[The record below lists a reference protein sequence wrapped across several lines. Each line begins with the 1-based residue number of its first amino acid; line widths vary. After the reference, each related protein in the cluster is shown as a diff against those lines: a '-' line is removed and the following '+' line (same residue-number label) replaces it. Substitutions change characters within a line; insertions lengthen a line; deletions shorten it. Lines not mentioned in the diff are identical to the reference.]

1 MSNFPIYGFTDAYVS
16 WTDVQRAAVRAL
28 ADRFRSDSS
37 TVWEEVEMAIS
48 GKELEMGHAISFVN
62 AQVEASHG
70 ASNCDFFSGAKVLD
84 HFARKYAAKTAEC
97 MFKQSGVSGC
107 RTYRAIFT
115 GRLSELM
122 FPSHDIANPDEV
134 QNYLEPVFAAAR
146 HEHHDHDGFEDLS
159 DTISDNEDASGHECQ
174 LNLAYGALVSKFA
187 ADIHVVDVTGD
198 DDPTPWESVYVLLAA
213 DNFKVTAMFSVS
225 SYGSDAFLPEEK
237 AQKCDHLR
245 LLEADSVRNT
255 NAIQLLR
262 NRAFLSKTENR
273 LIHISEET
281 GDYRRLAYLRVAKKL
296 SEHFNET
303 NHYEVYNMFGQYSF
317 DHLQRREHL
326 LLASSL
332 DLPVPFVVYS
342 QPGPATTAYF
352 TAAAL
357 CGTDSKSRMARM
369 AMLSWADAHVPGKIP
384 IPKMSTVSTALQN
397 GWASYLRDKLS
408 TASHSSSDT
417 NSLETAAKFVATMGQ
432 FGKFIEDV
440 VGYESYTVK
449 FPSVYGMFPL
459 SYVSI
464 KDAVPFSAKLQI
476 MCNSIRERV
485 FGRSEDQGPLDA
497 DSLDSAISRIK
508 ELIQKVQTM
517 SAPEE
522 SAEPFVVVTPIPSSV
537 SSQKDWEDVFQQTLE
552 KYSSVIGDSSV
563 VALLDADGKVVGA
576 QNALTGEEIKDPSVI
591 QALQKMATAAVVEIK
606 NMPEGEK
613 SAVRLDNLNAP
624 EMSIRVV
631 PDETLE
637 DKSVFVAQTG
647 EIKLTP
653 MSQKQRQ
660 KFSSLR
666 N

>member
-1 MSNFPIYGFTDAYVS
+1 MSNFPIYGWTDAYVA
-16 WTDVQRAAVRAL
+16 WTEVQRASVRAL
-28 ADRFRSDSS
+28 ADRFRADSN

-48 GKELEMGHAISFVN
+48 SKELEMGHAMSFVG

-70 ASNCDFFSGAKVLD
+70 ASNCDFFAGAKVLD
-84 HFARKYAAKTAEC
+84 HFARRYAAKTAEC

-115 GRLSELM
+115 GRMSELM
-122 FPSHDIANPDEV
+122 FPSPDIANPDEV
-134 QNYLEPVFAAAR
+134 QKYLEPVFAAAGHV
-146 HEHHDHDGFEDLS
+146 HEERDGFEDFL
-159 DTISDNEDASGHECQ
+159 DTGPSTDADSGHECQ

-213 DNFKVTAMFSVS
+213 DNFKVNAMFSVS
-225 SYGSDAFLPEEK
+225 AHGSDAFLPEEK
-237 AQKCDHLR
+237 SQKCDHLR
-245 LLEADSVRNT
+245 LLEAVEVHST
-255 NAIQLLR
+255 NAFQLLR
-262 NRAFLSKTENR
+262 RRAFLSKTENR

-281 GDYRRLAYLRVAKKL
+281 GDYKRLAYLRVGKKF
-296 SEHFNET
+296 SAHFNET

-342 QPGPATTAYF
+342 QPGPATTAYL

-369 AMLSWADAHVPGKIP
+369 VMLSWADAHVPGKIP

-397 GWASYLRDKLS
+397 GWAIYLRDQLS
-408 TASHSSSDT
+408 TATHSSADT
-417 NSLETAAKFVATMGQ
+417 NSVETAAKFVSTMGQ

-440 VGYESYTVK
+440 VGYESHTVK

-459 SYVSI
+459 SYVAI
-464 KDAVPFSAKLQI
+464 KDAVSFSAQMQI

-485 FGRSEDQGPLDA
+485 FGQINP
-497 DSLDSAISRIK
+497 DSLSSDDLETAILRVK
-508 ELIQKVQTM
+508 ELIQTAK
-517 SAPEE
+517 SLRKFEDSE
-522 SAEPFVVVTPIPSSV
+522 DPFSVVTPITHPISSEEELADAI
-537 SSQKDWEDVFQQTLE
+537 QKTIE
-552 KYSSVIGDSSV
+552 KYSSSLGDNSII
-563 VALLDADGKVVGA
+563 AILDEDGKVIGA
-576 QNALTGEEIKDPSVI
+576 QNVITGEEVRDPRVI
-591 QALQKMATAAVVEIK
+591 QTLQKIATAAVVEIK
-606 NMPEGEK
+606 SMPEDEK
-613 SAVRLDNLNAP
+613 SAVRIDGIHSP
-624 EMSIRVV
+624 EVSIKAVRPTAV
-631 PDETLE
+631 D
-637 DKSVFVAQTG
+637 DKSIAVPYSG